1 MRHDDGFA
9 MRRATAGCLRWWPL
23 LLGLAASL
31 PAAADTPDELLAG
44 YTRQAGQAASIER
57 GRKLFTTDFGQP
69 LGWSCSSCHG
79 AVPTGQGKDQLEE
92 KPIAPLA
99 PAANPKRFT
108 DRGKVERAFS
118 QNCKD
123 VVGRPCT
130 AAEKADVLSW
140 LMSLKP

>member
-1 MRHDDGFA
+1 MKRLG
-9 MRRATAGCLRWWPL
+9 L
-23 LLGLAASL
+23 LLRYGPALVACVTSWPAFAETPSQMLAA
-31 PAAADTPDELLAG
+31 
-44 YTRQAGQAASIER
+44 YTQQAGGAASPER

-79 AVPTGQGKDQLEE
+79 AVPTAPGRDLLNE
-92 KPIAPLA
+92 KAIEPLA

-108 DRGKVERAFS
+108 DRTKVEIAFS

-123 VVGRPCT
+123 VVGRACS

-140 LMSLKP
+140 LLSLKP

>member
-1 MRHDDGFA
+1 MNGRRHS
-9 MRRATAGCLRWWPL
+9 RRH
-23 LLGLAASL
+23 LAAAIALAIGSGL
-31 PAAADTPDELLAG
+31 PAVAQTPADILAE
-44 YTRQAGQAASIER
+44 YTRQAGSAPSIER

-123 VVGRPCT
+123 VVGRVCT